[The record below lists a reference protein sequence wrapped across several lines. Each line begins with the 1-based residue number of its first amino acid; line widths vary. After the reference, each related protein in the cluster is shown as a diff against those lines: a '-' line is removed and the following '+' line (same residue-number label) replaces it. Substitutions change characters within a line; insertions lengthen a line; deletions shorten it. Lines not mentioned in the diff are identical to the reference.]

1 MTNTGRQRDLFES
14 PPTSRRIP
22 IDAQQQILGLL
33 KELLTEVLS
42 SGPAGTD
49 HADTE
54 VRGD

>member
-14 PPTSRRIP
+14 PPTSPCIP

-33 KELLTEVLS
+33 KELLTEVLTSGS
-42 SGPAGTD
+42 SETD
-49 HADTE
+49 HAATE